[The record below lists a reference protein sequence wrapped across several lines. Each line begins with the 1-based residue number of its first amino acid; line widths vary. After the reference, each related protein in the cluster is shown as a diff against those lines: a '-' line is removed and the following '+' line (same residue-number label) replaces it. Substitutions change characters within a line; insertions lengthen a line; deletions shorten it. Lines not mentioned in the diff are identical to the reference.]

1 MIRIAIDG
9 PGGAGKSTVAKK
21 IAEKLGIIYVDTG
34 ALYRTIGL
42 FMLNNGVSPTDAV
55 EVAKRLGDFSLE
67 LKFIEGK
74 QVILLDGVDVGDAI
88 RTPEASMAAS
98 AVSAIKEVRE
108 YLLNTQRDIAKKNSV
123 IMDGRDI
130 GTVILPNAEVKV
142 FLTASPE
149 ARAKRRYVELC
160 QKGVNTTL
168 EQVASEMAE
177 RDKND
182 STRDIAPC
190 VPAEDAV
197 LLDNSNLD
205 LDGTAEAI
213 IAIVNEKKKRNK
225 LKDPKSY
232 TFMRALLGGIVRLIF
247 RVKVIGAE
255 NIPDDGALICANHIA
270 IRDVFLIA
278 ATYPRLIRFIAK
290 KGIFK
295 VPVIGQIVAAWG
307 AIKVERNGGDLAAIR
322 TAIELMEGDNTV
334 AIFPQGHRFP
344 GVNPL
349 TTPRKNG
356 AALIAYRSGCDVL
369 PVCIKVKKNE
379 YAPFRRVEIV
389 YGKLIRNSELGFASG
404 GSAEYEKAN
413 DYIFSKIG
421 ELGDFKDIPTYDPQ
435 NAKKGKK

>member
-42 FMLNNGVSPTDAV
+42 FMLNNGVCPTDAV
-55 EVAKRLGDFSLE
+55 KVAKRLGDFSLE

-149 ARAKRRYVELC
+149 ARAKRRYAELC

-168 EQVASEMAE
+168 EQVASEMTE

-197 LLDNSNLD
+197 LLDNSDLD

-232 TFMRALLGGIVRLIF
+232 TFIRALLGGIVRLIF

-421 ELGDFKDIPTYDPQ
+421 ELGDFKDIPAYDPQ

>member
-42 FMLNNGVSPTDAV
+42 FMLNNGVCPTDAIAV
-55 EVAKRLGDFSLE
+55 TKRLGDFSLE
-67 LKFIEGK
+67 LKFVDGK

-98 AVSAIKEVRE
+98 AVSAIKAVRE

-130 GTVILPNAEVKV
+130 GTVILPNAEVKIV
-142 FLTASPE
+142 LTASPE
-149 ARAKRRYVELC
+149 ARARRRYDELC
-160 QKGVNTTL
+160 KKGIETTL
-168 EQVASEMAE
+168 EQVALEMAE

-190 VPAEDAV
+190 VPAEDAI

-205 LDGTAEAI
+205 LDGTADAI
-213 IAIVNEKKKRNK
+213 IAIVNDKKKQDK

-232 TFMRALLGGIVRLIF
+232 TFMRALLGGIVRLMF
-247 RVKVIGAE
+247 GVKVVGVE
-255 NIPDDGALICANHIA
+255 NIPNGGALICANHIG

-278 ATYPRLIRFIAK
+278 ATYPRLIRFVAK

-295 VPVIGQIVAAWG
+295 VPIIAQIVKAWG
-307 AIKVERNGGDLAAIR
+307 AIKVERNGGDLSAIR

-369 PVCIKVKKNE
+369 PVCIKVRKND

-389 YGKLIRNSELGFASG
+389 YGNLIKNGELGFASG

-421 ELGDFKDIPTYDPQ
+421 ELGDFKDVPAYDEK
-435 NAKKGKK
+435 NDKKGKK

>member
-149 ARAKRRYVELC
+149 ARAKRRYAELC

-197 LLDNSNLD
+197 LLDNSDLD

-307 AIKVERNGGDLAAIR
+307 AIKVERNGSDLAAIR

-379 YAPFRRVEIV
+379 YAPFRLVEIV

-421 ELGDFKDIPTYDPQ
+421 ELGDFKDIPAYDPQ